1 MKEDKLLKNII
12 IVLVAIISIPI
23 IIMVSS
29 FPPLRDIFLSAIY
42 TISIFGGYALIFFI
56 IPVIAILSIFKQ

>member
-23 IIMVSS
+23 SIIVVT

-56 IPVIAILSIFKQ
+56 IPAFLLISIFKR